1 MQIIKTLPLLTII
14 ILLSQCRAKKVS
26 ETVATKT
33 ITIHYSETYCG
44 GAAPPADILTEL
56 AKLKPFAER
65 DVQVFAGNPSYIT
78 PLIYKTN
85 AKGEITLPVNL
96 AGQVFINLYQSSD
109 DFKADSEEYECY
121 KKFITEHLLIIDMK
135 NPDKEI
141 KFNTVIQCNPCI
153 PAAP

>member
-1 MQIIKTLPLLTII
+1 MRIIKTLSLITII
-14 ILLSQCRAKKVS
+14 ILLSQCRAKKITES
-26 ETVATKT
+26 VATKT
-33 ITIHYSETYCG
+33 ITIEYSENYCG

-65 DVQVFAGNPSYIT
+65 EVQVFAGNPLYIT

-96 AGQVFINLYQSSD
+96 ANQVFINLYQSSD

-121 KKFITEHLLIIDMK
+121 KKFINEHLLIVDLKSPVM
-135 NPDKEI
+135 EF
-141 KFNTVIQCNPCI
+141 KFNTIIQCNPCI
-153 PAAP
+153 PVAP